1 MNLHVRPGDPSVMYL
16 GTALGEI
23 YRSTNGGAPS
33 PS

>member
-23 YRSTNGGAPS
+23 YCSTNGGALS